1 MASTGQVMNNRRK
14 LIIALGAGALTVPL
28 GSLAQQRSTKSYRIG
43 WLSPTS
49 PLSGKAELDAL
60 REGLRGLGYVE
71 GRNLTI
77 ETRWADG
84 NAAALPALA
93 RSLVD
98 LKVDIICA
106 AGTQASLVA
115 KQATTTMP
123 IVFGSA
129 AFPDQTGLV
138 ASLARPG
145 GNVTGVAFMGP
156 EYGKR
161 LELLREVSPSL
172 ARVALLYNDSN
183 PASILA
189 LKETQL
195 WANRLGVALEPHG
208 VHSQEDFEKVFAAI
222 ARNRPGALMTTADLL
237 IRSRRKEIAEFVA
250 EHRLLSVYPDGDF
263 VEAGGLLS
271 YGMSTLDMYRQAA
284 VYIDRILKGARPAD
298 LAVEQPIK
306 FKMTI
311 NLKAAK
317 ELGITIPQSLL
328 VRADEVIQ

>member
-1 MASTGQVMNNRRK
+1 
-14 LIIALGAGALTVPL
+14 
-28 GSLAQQRSTKSYRIG
+28 
-43 WLSPTS
+43 
-49 PLSGKAELDAL
+49 
-60 REGLRGLGYVE
+60 
-71 GRNLTI
+71 
-77 ETRWADG
+77 
-84 NAAALPALA
+84 
-93 RSLVD
+93 VD

-115 KQATTTMP
+115 KQATATMP

-183 PASILA
+183 PASIIA
-189 LKETQL
+189 LKETQQ
-195 WANRLGVALEPHG
+195 WAKRLGVELEPHG

-271 YGMSTLDMYRQAA
+271 YGMSTPDMYRQAA

-298 LAVEQPIK
+298 LPVEQPIK

-311 NLKAAK
+311 NLKAANA
-317 ELGITIPQSLL
+317 LGITIPQSLL